1 MVSGIFGLV
10 TEKYYSK
17 IRITL
22 LANPLFIMIDFC
34 GKRPPKTVLWKENQ
48 FFPLSL
54 CLLWVLLKFLSIPLF
69 MKVKIM
75 FSLFFY
81 LSSCLFY
88 VRVVFIIEFFLI
100 NFIGIMPLSITI
112 LS

>member
-22 LANPLFIMIDFC
+22 
-34 GKRPPKTVLWKENQ
+34 
-48 FFPLSL
+48 
-54 CLLWVLLKFLSIPLF
+54 
-69 MKVKIM
+69 
-75 FSLFFY
+75 
-81 LSSCLFY
+81 
-88 VRVVFIIEFFLI
+88 
-100 NFIGIMPLSITI
+100 GIMPLSITI